1 MNIILQTIKFMNEAN
16 YRNALV
22 GLPSVWK
29 GITGTLVKDKR
40 AKAKNDSK
48 SKHQMRRIYGAKFY
62 NKGNS

>member
-1 MNIILQTIKFMNEAN
+1 MNEAN